1 MGYECRFLLRFF
13 AEFSR
18 GLLPLD
24 CKPIHLFEQAFVLL
38 LSQLASVSLALDD
51 LPFLVLERFTRGE
64 QVLQNVFVSDTERY
78 DLW

>member
-1 MGYECRFLLRFF
+1 MGHECRFLLRFF

-24 CKPIHLFEQAFVLL
+24 CKPLHSFIQAFVLVL
-38 LSQLASVSLALDD
+38 CDLASVSLTLAD
-51 LPFLVLERFTRGE
+51 LSFLVLERFTRGE